1 MPSAA
6 LERHPATPCAALRR
20 IAVSVERRS
29 RGALRVAFTLEGEIN
44 GLRIAPRRAPQ
55 VGERL
60 WQHTCCEVFVGRH
73 GRSGYREFNL
83 SPSREWAAFDF
94 ERYREGSALDI
105 RDPGI
110 AVARSATRLELA
122 ASLPAHAYGEL
133 LIGLAAVIE
142 DATGVLSYWA
152 LRHAPG
158 KPDFHHRAA
167 FALELD
173 AVRN

>member
-6 LERHPATPCAALRR
+6 LERHPATPCAALRG
-20 IAVSVERRS
+20 IAVSLERGGE
-29 RGALRVAFTLEGEIN
+29 GALRVAFALEGEIDR
-44 GLRIAPRRAPQ
+44 LRVARRRAPQ

-60 WQHTCCEVFVGRH
+60 WQHTCCEVFVARH
-73 GRSGYREFNL
+73 GHSGYREFNL
-83 SPSREWAAFDF
+83 SPSGEWAAFDF

-105 RDPGI
+105 PDPGI
-110 AVARSATRLELA
+110 AVTRSATRLELV
-122 ASLPAHAYGEL
+122 ASLPAYAQGEL
-133 LIGLAAVIE
+133 RVGLAAVIE
-142 DATGVLSYWA
+142 DAAGAFSYWA

-173 AVRN
+173 EVRN